1 MHIVSLIK
9 GAGPGKT
16 ELSPGNRTGGWGM
29 SRPLPSPWTLGQG
42 ERQGGRGRGAGPM
55 SSTDAY
61 QVGSGRILELVGKAS
76 SR

>member
-1 MHIVSLIK
+1 
-9 GAGPGKT
+9 
-16 ELSPGNRTGGWGM
+16 M

-61 QVGSGRILELVGKAS
+61 QVGSGGILELVGKAN